1 MDRVVFVMASGAKQL
16 MHAQTV
22 NSNNLANAN
31 TVGFQADLAKFHAQ
45 LVDGPGHES
54 RAYSVADGGGA
65 SHEKGPVQSTGRSLD
80 VAVNGDGWLAVQA
93 PDGSEGYTRAGN
105 LRININGQL
114 LTGAGH
120 PVMGEAGPI
129 VVPEHE
135 KLEIGSDGVISV
147 RPIGQSPNT
156 LAEVGRIKLVAP
168 EHRDLVKGEDGL
180 LRMRDGVPAS
190 ASTAVTLIGGALESS
205 NVNTVEALV
214 DMISLARQ
222 FEMSVKVMQTAKE
235 MDEKTTQV
243 MNLG

>member
-16 MHAQTV
+16 MHAQTI

-31 TVGFQADLAKFHAQ
+31 TVGFQADLARIHAQ
-45 LVDGPGHES
+45 FVDGPGHGS
-54 RAYSVADGGGA
+54 RAYAVADGGGA
-65 SHEKGPVQSTGRSLD
+65 SYEKGPVQSTGRSLD

-105 LRININGQL
+105 LRININGQM

-190 ASTAVTLIGGALESS
+190 ASADVTLIGGALESS

-235 MDEKTTQV
+235 MDEQSTQV

>member
-31 TVGFQADLAKFHAQ
+31 TVGFQADLADFQTQ

-54 RAYSVADGGGA
+54 RAYSVVEGGGV
-65 SHEKGPVQSTGRSLD
+65 SYEKGPVQSTGRSLD

-129 VVPEHE
+129 VIPEHE
-135 KLEIGSDGVISV
+135 KLEIGSDGVVSV
-147 RPIGQSPNT
+147 RAIGQSPNT

-168 EHRDLVKGEDGL
+168 ERQNLVKGEDGL

-190 ASTAVTLIGGALESS
+190 ASTDVTLIGGALESS

-222 FEMSVKVMQTAKE
+222 FDMSVKVMQTAKE
-235 MDEKTTQV
+235 MDEHTTQV

>member
-16 MHAQTV
+16 MHAQTI

-45 LVDGPGHES
+45 LVDGPGHGS
-54 RAYSVADGGGA
+54 RAYAVADGGGA

-190 ASTAVTLIGGALESS
+190 ASADVTLIGGALEAS
-205 NVNTVEALV
+205 NVNTVGALV

-235 MDEKTTQV
+235 MDEQSTQV